1 MRVINIEIK
10 ARCSTPKRVRDALQ
24 QRKAK
29 FAGLDAQVDTYFRV
43 AEGRLK
49 LREGNIENTLIY
61 YRRPDQ
67 SGPKTSDV
75 QLHKMQ
81 PGSGLKEILAAALGV
96 LVAVEKQREIYYLE
110 NVKIHIDQVERLG
123 GFVEIEAA
131 GDENADRNAL
141 LHQCRELMEAFGI
154 REEELV
160 AESYS
165 DLLMKVGSGQ

>member
-1 MRVINIEIK
+1 MRVINVEIK
-10 ARCSTPKRVRDALQ
+10 ARCSTPERARAVLS
-24 QRKAK
+24 QRQAR
-29 FAGLDAQVDTYFRV
+29 FAGFDAQVDTYFRV

-75 QLHKMQ
+75 VLHKTQ
-81 PGSGLKEILAAALGV
+81 PASGLKEILVAALGV
-96 LVAVEKQREIYYLE
+96 LVAVRKQREIYYLD

-123 GFVEIEAA
+123 EFVEIEAA
-131 GDENADRNAL
+131 GDENADRDAL
-141 LHQCRELMEAFGI
+141 LGQCRELMEAFGI
-154 REEELV
+154 RQEELV

-165 DLLMKVGSGQ
+165 DLILRG